1 MFVTV
6 LSSYSDVNLSY
17 TLGPCFLLVVVLV
30 ILLSWVVYV
39 CVWFVLF
46 AVTVVIVFIFEG
58 GKVMFGFQMSLVF
71 PLCWDNS

>member
-46 AVTVVIVFIFEG
+46 AVTVVIVVSVSIVFIFEG

-71 PLCWDNS
+71 P